1 MKGKLDKAVDK
12 IDAILEAHFASL
24 PPAAR
29 ERKEQAFIRAA
40 KKIDTRAKQQGQPR
54 SADHPARAQRHA

>member
-24 PPAAR
+24 PPAQRKQR
-29 ERKEQAFIRAA
+29 ERAFIEVA
-40 KKIDTRAKQQGQPR
+40 KKVGTRAKLREQPESSDR
-54 SADHPARAQRHA
+54 PAPVRRHA